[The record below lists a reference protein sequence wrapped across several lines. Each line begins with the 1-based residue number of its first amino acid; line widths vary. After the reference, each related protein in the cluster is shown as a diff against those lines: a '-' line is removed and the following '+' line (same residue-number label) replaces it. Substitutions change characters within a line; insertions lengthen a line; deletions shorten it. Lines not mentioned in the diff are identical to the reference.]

1 MKNKFALLP
10 LLLVLSLTDFAQ
22 SSINLTLPAAIDLS
36 IANSKY
42 LHQNEVAIQK
52 ASAALTEAR
61 QNRLPNAAVSGS
73 YLQLSQADVNL
84 KIKNNN
90 PNNPPNESPKV
101 SNAMYGTL
109 NLSLPIYTGGK
120 LKFGIAAAELLEK
133 ATRLDLDNQKEEVIN
148 NAIEAYAN
156 LFKAFKAL
164 DLVKENL
171 AQAKQREKEFSDL
184 EKNGLLAR
192 NDLLKTQL
200 QTSNTELALL
210 DAENN
215 LDLAKLNMN
224 LLLGQPLETP
234 LQIDLPDLNYNSDS
248 LTMLQ
253 YLKAAATNRTD
264 VAANILR
271 ADAAEYAVKAIKAER
286 LPNLAL
292 TGGYIAANISKVLTI
307 SNAINI
313 GVGVKYDIASLWKNK
328 AKVQQAEANTKQFH
342 LQNEIIND
350 RITQQ
355 VSSQFFNLQHAQ
367 KKITVLQLATE
378 QAKENY
384 RIVNNKYNN
393 SLSTLSDLLEADVS
407 RLQSDLN
414 LLVAKVDGFVAY
426 NHLLQSAGLLS
437 KTFQK

>member
-1 MKNKFALLP
+1 MKYKIALLP
-10 LLLVLSLTDFAQ
+10 VLLLLSLLSLAQ
-22 SSINLTLPAAIDLS
+22 TPVNLTLPAAVDLS

-61 QNRLPNAAVSGS
+61 QNRLPNASVSGS

-90 PNNPPNESPKV
+90 PANPPNETPKV

-156 LFKAFKAL
+156 LFKAFKAV

-200 QTSNTELALL
+200 QTANTELALL

-234 LQIDLPDLNYNSDS
+234 LQINLPDLNYNSDS
-248 LTMLQ
+248 LTMMQ
-253 YLKAAATNRTD
+253 YLQAAAANRPD

-286 LPNLAL
+286 MPNLAL
-292 TGGYIAANISKVLTI
+292 TGGYIAANIPKVLTI

-313 GVGVKYDIASLWKNK
+313 GVGVNYNIASLWKNK
-328 AKVQQAEANTKQFH
+328 AKVEQAEANTKQLQ

-355 VSSQFFNLQHAQ
+355 VSSQFLNLQHAQ
-367 KKITVLQLATE
+367 KKITVLQQATE

-393 SLSTLSDLLEADVS
+393 SLSTLSDLLEADVA

>member
-133 ATRLDLDNQKEEVIN
+133 ATLLDLDNQKEEVIN
-148 NAIEAYAN
+148 NAIETYAN
-156 LFKAFKAL
+156 LFKAFKAV

-367 KKITVLQLATE
+367 KKINVLQLATE